1 MISKTTEAICEE
13 MMQRDIMGHGKYKT
27 TVDRDDLKPSE
38 WCQHTIEE
46 KMDDLKYLERLKE
59 N

>member
-46 KMDDLKYLERLKE
+46 
-59 N
+59 